1 MADRHL
7 VEKALDAIYDHVHD
21 LLDENTELDNEVYE
35 LHERLAAREDYIDTL
50 EAAIDKLEKENE
62 SRSE

>member
-1 MADRHL
+1 
-7 VEKALDAIYDHVHD
+7 VHD